1 MKDLE
6 KYEETSYFVTMKEL
20 AKYEETSRVGVK
32 WTLEEDAKL
41 ENEIIEKKSYED
53 IALEHKRTIVGI
65 KLRVI
70 HKIIYPKYQ
79 NNIDIESLAN
89 EYNFDKDFLEKNIN
103 NIEMNDVKK
112 VCKPIKDDKKN
123 NLLEIN
129 EKIIELL
136 KKIDT
141 TLSHTENKL
150 TNMETTLTNMETTLA
165 NMKEK

>member
-1 MKDLE
+1 MR
-6 KYEETSYFVTMKEL
+6 EL

-32 WTLEEDAKL
+32 RTLEEDAKL
-41 ENEIIEKKSYED
+41 ENEII
-53 IALEHKRTIVGI
+53 TT
-65 KLRVI
+65 
-70 HKIIYPKYQ
+70 
-79 NNIDIESLAN
+79 
-89 EYNFDKDFLEKNIN
+89 
-103 NIEMNDVKK
+103 KK

-150 TNMETTLTNMETTLA
+150 TNMETTLTNMETTLTYI
-165 NMKEK
+165 NENISDMKENKLFYYKS

>member
-1 MKDLE
+1 MRELA

-103 NIEMNDVKK
+103 NIEMNDT
-112 VCKPIKDDKKN
+112 KKN

-141 TLSHTENKL
+141 TTSHTENRL
-150 TNMETTLTNMETTLA
+150 TNIETTLTNIDTILA
-165 NMKEK
+165 NMETLTNIEKILK